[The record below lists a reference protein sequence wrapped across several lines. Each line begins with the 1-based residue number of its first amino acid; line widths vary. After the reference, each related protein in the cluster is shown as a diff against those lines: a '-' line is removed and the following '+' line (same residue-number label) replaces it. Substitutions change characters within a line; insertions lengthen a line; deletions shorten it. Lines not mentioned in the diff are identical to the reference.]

1 MFIGTTNRKHIA
13 KLLKRILQFSRRSN
27 FKFALDD
34 WEDEAASLPLPK
46 DVKEGHFVVHAIDD
60 GKQRRFIVALSYL
73 ADPGFVR
80 LLEQAEEEFGFE
92 QEGVLAIPCRHSD
105 LEISLKAR
113 RRRNDLSFLLLILKP
128 L

>member
-13 KLLKRILQFSRRSN
+13 KKLKKILQFSRRSN

-46 DVKEGHFVVHAIDD
+46 DVKDGHFVVHAIDD
-60 GKQRRFIVALSYL
+60 GKQRRFIVELSYL

-92 QEGVLAIPCRHSD
+92 QEGVLVCRHSD
-105 LEISLKAR
+105 LEK
-113 RRRNDLSFLLLILKP
+113 ILENKKKKKNKK
-128 L
+128 

>member
-13 KLLKRILQFSRRSN
+13 KILKKILQFSRRSN
-27 FKFALDD
+27 FKFALND
-34 WEDEAASLPLPK
+34 WEDEVASLLLPK

-60 GKQRRFIVALSYL
+60 GKQRRFVVELSYL
-73 ADPGFVR
+73 VDLGFVR

-105 LEISLKAR
+105 LEK
-113 RRRNDLSFLLLILKP
+113 ILQNKNNKKNNK
-128 L
+128 